1 MKQIL
6 HISLILLLLALN
18 QCKSKQNFITN
29 DVKIIKGIVG
39 ENIVGDGNRILV
51 PMPGVSIICKRQ
63 KKHLETDTDG
73 KFEIEVKKGD
83 TLFFSYTS
91 FESKQIIIKSKNYYK
106 VVLKE
111 KKGI

>member
-39 ENIVGDGNRILV
+39 EYFVGDGNRILV

-83 TLFFSYTS
+83 TLFFSYTG